1 MAPPTSKA
9 TPGPGTVAADASPII
24 GLATIGALEWLREL
38 FGTVLVSRAVVDEV
52 VAGGDRPG
60 AAELTAAMRAGWI
73 RVAPTPMATWR
84 FPDLD
89 VGEASTIA
97 LAEEHGGDA
106 ALVLMDDALGQQ
118 RAEAQGLRFADVA
131 GLMLAARRAGLVAEI
146 APLFDRLARKGFTV
160 AAQRVHDVLEQAGE
174 AERA

>member
-1 MAPPTSKA
+1 MTERTTQPPRAHSRI
-9 TPGPGTVAADASPII
+9 VAADASPLI

-60 AAELTAAMRAGWI
+60 ANELTAAMRAGWI

-97 LAEEHGGDA
+97 LAEERVPA

-118 RAEAQGLRFADVA
+118 RAAARGIEFADSA
-131 GLMLAARRAGLVAEI
+131 GLLLAAKRAELVDTI
-146 APLFDRLARKGFTV
+146 APLFDRLARKGFTI
-160 AAQRVHDVLEQAGE
+160 AAERRHDVLGQAGE
-174 AERA
+174 AERV